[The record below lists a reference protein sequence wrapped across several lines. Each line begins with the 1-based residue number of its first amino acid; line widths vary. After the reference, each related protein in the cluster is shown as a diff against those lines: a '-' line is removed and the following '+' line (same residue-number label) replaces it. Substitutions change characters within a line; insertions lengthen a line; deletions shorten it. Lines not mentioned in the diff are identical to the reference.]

1 MGGKVARLALQA
13 RGLGERKFRVVAVCD
28 RFCTQVQRCHCG
40 RGTGLTGE
48 RSVDMILPVHKLVV
62 EGSSGAVKE
71 RGKRGFG
78 TDVPKGQR
86 V

>member
-1 MGGKVARLALQA
+1 VARLALQA
-13 RGLGERKFRVVAVCD
+13 RGLGDRKFRVVAVCD

-62 EGSSGAVKE
+62 ESSSGAVKE
-71 RGKRGFG
+71 RGKRGFSM
-78 TDVPKGQR
+78 DVPKGQR